1 MSAPPQSPDA
11 RRPRRVLVTGG
22 GGFLGRAIVARLV
35 ARGDQ
40 VRSFARRDYPELRQL
55 GVEVVRGDLA
65 DAAAVRAACADCEV
79 VFHAAAR
86 AGMWGSYA
94 EYFEPNVRGT
104 EHVLAACAA
113 ERVGRVVFT
122 SSPSVVFDGRDVEG
136 GDESLPYPG
145 RYASAY
151 SASKALAE
159 QRVLAAN
166 GLRLRTLA
174 LRPHLIWG
182 PGDHHIL
189 QRLLVRA
196 RAGHLRRV
204 GGGRNRVDSI
214 YIDNAADAHVR
225 AADAL
230 EANPQAAGRPYFISN
245 GEPWPM
251 WDLING
257 ILAAAGVTPVTR
269 PLSRWA
275 AWTIAASLEAAHKVL
290 GIAAEPRLTRFI
302 VDELSTSHWFDISAA
317 RRELGYEPAVSIKEG
332 LSRLAAWFRA
342 AGPEVGVIGDGV
354 RHPG

>member
-257 ILAAAGVTPVTR
+257 ILAA
-269 PLSRWA
+269 
-275 AWTIAASLEAAHKVL
+275 HKVL